1 CRGARYWQHPASE
14 TDQPLQAFRSFVS
27 CASTAP
33 RKDARRSMF
42 AQRLERPVRLTTGL
56 ILFAFATSQLINHAF
71 GIRSVNTMQAASA
84 VLLAPWQTNTGLIV
98 LYSAFLAHGLLC
110 FYALYRRRHLHMP
123 ASEAWQLALG
133 LTIPFLLIS
142 HAAGIRFGEFQ
153 YARELGYAPV
163 LNKFWVVS
171 PDFALPR
178 QLLLLLVLWVHGCIG
193 LRAWLRTK
201 PAY

>member
-1 CRGARYWQHPASE
+1 
-14 TDQPLQAFRSFVS
+14 
-27 CASTAP
+27 
-33 RKDARRSMF
+33 
-42 AQRLERPVRLTTGL
+42 
-56 ILFAFATSQLINHAF
+56 
-71 GIRSVNTMQAASA
+71 SA
-84 VLLAPWQTNTGLIV
+84 VLLGPWQTNTGLIV

-153 YARELGYAPV
+153 YARELGYAPL

-171 PDFALPR
+171 PHFALPR
-178 QLLLLLVLWVHGCIG
+178 QLLLLLVLWVQVSTGSRTRLRSRPAYHRLVGVLASLATLVPVLALLGVINAG
-193 LRAWLRTK
+193 LNIREALLRAPSYAASLG
-201 PAY
+201 PAPGSQEAQHAASAV